1 MENVLI
7 FGAVVV
13 YCVWSIRLGLRF
25 VDGRWSVL
33 EQPQNKGL
41 KIFIS
46 VVIGWLFG
54 IVLIVLRIFKFMT
67 HDFPR
72 LLGM

>member
-1 MENVLI
+1 MENALI
-7 FGAVVV
+7 FVALVV

-25 VDGRWSVL
+25 VDGRWNVL
-33 EQPQNKGL
+33 EQPKNKKL
-41 KIFIS
+41 KLFVS

-54 IVLIVLRIFKFMT
+54 IVLIVLRIFKFMIY
-67 HDFPR
+67 DFPR